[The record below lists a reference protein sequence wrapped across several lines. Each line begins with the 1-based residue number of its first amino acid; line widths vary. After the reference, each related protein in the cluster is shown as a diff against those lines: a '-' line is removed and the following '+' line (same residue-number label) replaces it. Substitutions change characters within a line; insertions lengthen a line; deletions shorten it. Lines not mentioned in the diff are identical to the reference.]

1 GDHTKA
7 YYKDERVI
15 NFLYPVVK
23 DNGRARNEI
32 INYQNKV
39 WVKLDLKQKKLNLI
53 INLLK
58 VVNNEEHYIIIVLI
72 IVWVLYGKRLSA
84 RFYVLD

>member
-1 GDHTKA
+1 VGDHTKA

-39 WVKLDLKQKKLNLI
+39 WGQIGPKTEEIKF
-53 INLLK
+53 
-58 VVNNEEHYIIIVLI
+58 NNKFIKGGE
-72 IVWVLYGKRLSA
+72 
-84 RFYVLD
+84 